1 MLVLLAIVF
10 AGGMVAETFL
20 GWGKK
25 IVEFVKEK
33 TK

>member
-20 GWGKK
+20 GWGKEIIEYFK
-25 IVEFVKEK
+25 RKN
-33 TK
+33 